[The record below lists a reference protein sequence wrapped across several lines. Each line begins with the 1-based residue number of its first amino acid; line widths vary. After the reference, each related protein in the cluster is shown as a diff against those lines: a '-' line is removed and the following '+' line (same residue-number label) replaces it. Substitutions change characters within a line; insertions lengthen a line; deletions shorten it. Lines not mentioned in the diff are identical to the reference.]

1 VCGPSH
7 LRGEEGYIRA
17 LRPFGFGVGWR
28 GWGVGVGGGLGN
40 RKMAV
45 GLKSLVVLARDDF
58 GSMMK
63 WAMDHSPST
72 NEERVIEKGKIRLER
87 IQPVPRPNQNRH
99 YIFLFQFGHCKFHL
113 LHRPQLLCQTR

>member
-1 VCGPSH
+1 M
-7 LRGEEGYIRA
+7 
-17 LRPFGFGVGWR
+17 
-28 GWGVGVGGGLGN
+28 GGGLGN

-72 NEERVIEKGKIRLER
+72 NEEHVIEKGKIRLER
-87 IQPVPRPNQNRH
+87 IQPAPRPNQNRH
-99 YIFLFQFGHCKFHL
+99 YFFFPIWPLQISSPPSTTIALSNALAAKD
-113 LHRPQLLCQTR
+113 